1 MEQCYYNFKL
11 KYSNTIKASIIFYS
25 VLLFIYCLGGFINM
39 SGETVVYQNEMNL
52 VPLRKFTSTEIDI
65 FFSLCNKL
73 KEQDIKELAIPFE
86 ELRHLSN
93 YYHRSLKRFVKDL
106 EHVYD
111 KMLTLTYTQ
120 RSGLSFKKFVLFTGY
135 EVDANEQE
143 LIVSINPKLKHVLN
157 EITADFTKFELKEMT
172 HLKSTYSKNMFRL
185 LKQYKHTG
193 YFKIQIEDFRERLD
207 IPNSYRMTHINQKV
221 LAPIIK
227 ELGFIFN
234 NLHINKIKAKK
245 GRKIEWLE
253 FTFDAEKRIHSK
265 RQPKMANVAQPK
277 QYISREKTPKWLHE
291 RNQSNTTREMTEE
304 EKALLKEQQQAF
316 RQQLELDWED

>member
-1 MEQCYYNFKL
+1 
-11 KYSNTIKASIIFYS
+11 
-25 VLLFIYCLGGFINM
+25 M

-52 VPLRKFTSTEIDI
+52 VPLRKFTSTEIDN

-73 KEQDIKELAIPFE
+73 KRTRYKKLAIPFE

-111 KMLTLTYTQ
+111 KMLTLTYTE

-207 IPNSYRMTHINQKV
+207 IPNSYRMTHINKKV

-234 NLHINKIKAKK
+234 NLYISKKIKAKK

-304 EKALLKEQQQAF
+304 EKALLKKQQQAF

>member
-111 KMLTLTYTQ
+111 KMLTLTYTE

-265 RQPKMANVAQPK
+265 RQPKMANVAQTK

-291 RNQSNTTREMTEE
+291 RNQSDTTREMTEE
-304 EKALLKEQQQAF
+304 EKALFKEQQQAF

>member
-1 MEQCYYNFKL
+1 
-11 KYSNTIKASIIFYS
+11 
-25 VLLFIYCLGGFINM
+25 M

-52 VPLRKFTSTEIDI
+52 VTLRKFTSTEIDI

-73 KEQDIKELAIPFE
+73 KEQDIKEVSISFE

-93 YYHRSLKRFVKDL
+93 YYHRSQKRFVKDL

-111 KMLTLTYTQ
+111 KLLSLTYTE

-135 EVDANEQE
+135 EVNVDTQE

-157 EITADFTKFELKEMT
+157 EITKDFTKFELKEMT
-172 HLKSTYSKNMFRL
+172 HLKSTYAKNMFRM
-185 LKQYKHTG
+185 LKQYKHSG
-193 YFKIQIEDFRERLD
+193 YMKIRVEDFRERLD
-207 IPNSYRMTHINQKV
+207 IPNSYRMSNINQFV
-221 LAPIIK
+221 LNPIIK
-227 ELGFIFN
+227 ELSTIFK

-265 RQPKMANVAQPK
+265 RQPQMANIGK
-277 QYISREKTPKWLHE
+277 SRQYINREKTPKWLEE
-291 RNQSNTTREMTEE
+291 RTYEKQPQNKYDPQLESKRE
-304 EKALLKEQQQAF
+304 AFQRRLKEKWG
-316 RQQLELDWED
+316 DN

>member
-111 KMLTLTYTQ
+111 KMLTLTYTE

-277 QYISREKTPKWLHE
+277 QYISREKTPKWLHT

>member
-1 MEQCYYNFKL
+1 LEQCYYNFKL

-111 KMLTLTYTQ
+111 KMLTLTYTE

>member
-111 KMLTLTYTQ
+111 KMLTLTYTE

-193 YFKIQIEDFRERLD
+193 YFKIQIEDCRERLD

>member
-1 MEQCYYNFKL
+1 M
-11 KYSNTIKASIIFYS
+11 A
-25 VLLFIYCLGGFINM
+25 
-39 SGETVVYQNEMNL
+39 GETVVYQNEMNL

-73 KEQDIKELAIPFE
+73 KDQNMKELSIAFE

-93 YYHRSLKRFVKDL
+93 YYHRSQKRFVKDL

-111 KMLTLTYTQ
+111 KMLSLTYTE

-135 EVDANEQE
+135 EVNVEEQQ

-172 HLKSTYSKNMFRL
+172 QLKSTYSKNMFRL

-193 YFKIQIEDFRERLD
+193 YFKIHIDDFRERLD
-207 IPNSYRMTHINQKV
+207 IPDSYRMTHINQKV
-221 LAPIIK
+221 LTPIIK
-227 ELGFIFN
+227 ELGFIFI
-234 NLHINKIKAKK
+234 NLHINKIKARK
-245 GRKIEWLE
+245 GRKIEYLE

-265 RQPKMANVAQPK
+265 RQPQMKDIDK
-277 QYISREKTPKWLHE
+277 QKQFISREKTPQWLKE
-291 RNQSNTTREMTEE
+291 RSYHQEIQNEEYDPQFE
-304 EKALLKEQQQAF
+304 EKRKEF
-316 RQQLELDWED
+316 SKQLEVDWKE

>member
-1 MEQCYYNFKL
+1 MKQCYYNFKL

-111 KMLTLTYTQ
+111 KMLTLTYTE

-291 RNQSNTTREMTEE
+291 RNQSNTTRKMTEE

>member
-73 KEQDIKELAIPFE
+73 KEQDIKELAIPFD

>member
-111 KMLTLTYTQ
+111 KMLTLTYTE

>member
-111 KMLTLTYTQ
+111 KMLTLTYTE

-143 LIVSINPKLKHVLN
+143 LIVSINTKLKHVLN

-291 RNQSNTTREMTEE
+291 RNQSNTTRKMTEE
-304 EKALLKEQQQAF
+304 EKALFKEQQQAF